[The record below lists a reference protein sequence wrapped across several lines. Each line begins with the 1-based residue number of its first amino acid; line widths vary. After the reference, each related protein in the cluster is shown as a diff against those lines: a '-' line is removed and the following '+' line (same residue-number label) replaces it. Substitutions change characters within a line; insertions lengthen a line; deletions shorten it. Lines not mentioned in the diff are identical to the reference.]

1 MQVCIEAVPSIFHVF
16 YAQAILQTYD
26 TGGAKEVLK
35 QPQEDMEHF
44 TKMILSKAMHDKF
57 REGIQGIELPTPAQ
71 IQHTYDMCKDLAE
84 HMAAGLE
91 EHLGEKIYDS
101 MTSILNG
108 KISSVQM
115 PSVSLITIL
124 IFSKHG
130 VFCIY

>member
-1 MQVCIEAVPSIFHVF
+1 MICVLQASIEAVPGIFHVF

-26 TGGAKEVLK
+26 TEGAKEVLK

-57 REGIQGIELPTPAQ
+57 REGMQGIELPTPAQ
-71 IQHTYDMCKDLAE
+71 IQHTYDTCKDLAK

-91 EHLGEKIYDS
+91 EQLGEKIYES

-108 KISSVQM
+108 KISSVEM
-115 PSVSLITIL
+115 TAVS
-124 IFSKHG
+124 F
-130 VFCIY
+130 V